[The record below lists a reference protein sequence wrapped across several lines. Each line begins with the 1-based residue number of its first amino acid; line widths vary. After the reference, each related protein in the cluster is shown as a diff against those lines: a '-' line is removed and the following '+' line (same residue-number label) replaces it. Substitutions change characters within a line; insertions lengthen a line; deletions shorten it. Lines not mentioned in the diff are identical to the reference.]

1 MMLAYVQISLNKR
14 NEQDVYETLVDM
26 PEVKEAHIL
35 FGEWDVIALLEMDS
49 PEHLGSFVMKNIRS
63 LQGVNLTSTM
73 IVAK

>member
-14 NEQDVYETLVDM
+14 NEQGVYETIVDM

-35 FGEWDVIALLEMDS
+35 FGEWDIIALLEMDS
-49 PEHLGSFVMKNIRS
+49 PEHLGSFVMEQIRS
-63 LQGVNLTSTM
+63 LSGVNLTSTM